1 MTARAVGTQT
11 PTVMRRLLSAV
22 EKGFKLLLFGA
33 LSLLVHSR
41 KVRAVDP
48 AGVRSVLVIRQH
60 NQLGDMLCVIPLLRA
75 LKATY
80 PGVRVG
86 VLARPLNGP
95 VLEGNPHID
104 ELFIFD
110 KRAFLRKPTAFFSF
124 LHRIRKRRFD
134 LAVTPATVSMSVT
147 SDLLAL
153 LSRARI
159 RIGPGMLNGK
169 RNVTGY
175 VYNVRVGLDW
185 RGREFVHHT
194 ERNLDVARILE
205 LKEVSRELEM
215 GLTEEELAHGR
226 SFVEASLKQRRLVVA
241 FHPGAAKVQNRWDAL
256 RFADLANRCAE
267 ILGAFLVV
275 SAGPDDEE
283 PVREMLLN
291 MPNEH
296 LVTWGIPLRPLA
308 GLFAHCDAVV
318 TNDTGIMHVAAA
330 AGAPVL
336 SLFGPT
342 DPLQWAPLGGRHR
355 FILGRECRLDGIT
368 VEKAWEV
375 LNAMLG
381 ERRE

>member
-1 MTARAVGTQT
+1 MGTQT
-11 PTVMRRLLSAV
+11 PSVVRRVLSAV
-22 EKGFKLLLFGA
+22 EKGLKLFLFGA
-33 LSLLVHSR
+33 LSLFIHSR
-41 KVRAVDP
+41 KIRAVDP
-48 AGVRSVLVIRQH
+48 AGVRSLLVIRQH

-80 PGVRVG
+80 PGVRIG

-95 VLEGNPHID
+95 ILAGNPYID
-104 ELFIFD
+104 DLFIFD
-110 KRAFLRKPTAFFSF
+110 KREFLRKPTAFLSF
-124 LHRIRKRRFD
+124 LHRIRKRRYD
-134 LAVTPATVSMSVT
+134 LAITPATVAMSVT

-159 RIGPGMLNGK
+159 RIGPASLNGK

-175 VYNVRVGLDW
+175 MYNVRVPLDW
-185 RGREFVHHT
+185 RNRDFVHQT
-194 ERNLDVARILE
+194 ERNLDIARLLE
-205 LKEVSRELEM
+205 LKEASRELEM
-215 GLTEEELAHGR
+215 GLTEEERAHGR
-226 SFVEASLKQRRLVVA
+226 SFVEASLKQHRLIVA

-256 RFADLANRCAE
+256 RFAELANRCAE

-275 SAGPDDEE
+275 SAGPDDAE

-308 GLFAHCDAVV
+308 GLLAHCDAVV

-342 DPLQWAPLGGRHR
+342 DPLQWAPVGERHR
-355 FILGRECRLDGIT
+355 FILGRDCRLEGIT
-368 VEKAWEV
+368 VEKVWEV
-375 LNAMLG
+375 LNAML
-381 ERRE
+381 REGKD